1 METAEFIEIL
11 KKDENYRGQIV
22 YSKRIP
28 PREATFGVLKQPLPK
43 ILEESLRKLGITKLY
58 HHQVQAIDLVRQGEN
73 VIIVTGTASG
83 KSLCYNIPVL
93 EAILK
98 NRRNASLYLFP
109 TKALAQDQLRIL
121 HQFKLPGQVPATY
134 DGDTPIDER
143 AWIRS
148 NANIVLTNPDMLH
161 YGILPHHKMWANFFL
176 NLKYVVI
183 DEVHILRGV
192 FGSNVANIIR
202 RLRRVCT
209 HYGSK
214 PQLILSSA
222 TVANPKELAENLIG
236 VKVEVVDRDCSPCG
250 EKFFLFWNPPYLD
263 QSRERRKSSNSEAT
277 YLFVQLAKNAIR
289 NITFSKSRRTAEL
302 VFKYARDELKD
313 RPDVLSKT
321 SSYRAGYLAPERRAI
336 EQRLFSG
343 ELLGVSSTNALE
355 LGIDIGTLDACV
367 INGFPGTIAS
377 TWQQA
382 GRAGRKQDASL
393 ALLVAQDD
401 PLDQYYMRYPGAFFG
416 RSHEQAIIDFENP
429 YILSKHLLCAAY
441 EIPLSP
447 EDEEYFGKFFLSV
460 VKSLAEEGEL
470 LERKSRWF
478 WIKRE
483 FPAQSVNI
491 RSASQDTYS
500 VVEMESGT
508 LLGTIDSATA
518 FIYIHPGAIYLHQ
531 GDSYLVVEL
540 DLAEKVAFV
549 EPIYG
554 DYYTQPREETTLTVL
569 SEIRRKDCG
578 FTSVSFGKV
587 DVTSH
592 VIAYQKRRIFTG
604 EILGV
609 EELDLPPQRFKTEA
623 FWFTIPNNVLNALK
637 LDNLQLAGGIH
648 AIEHASIALL
658 PVYAMCDRWDIGGV
672 STPLHFHT
680 GMPTIFIYDGFEGGI
695 GIAATGYELC
705 EELLKATSVSI
716 KDCGCRE
723 GCPSCIQSPKCGN
736 WNEPLDKQAAIK
748 ILDKLLGWREK
759 SRGRSLEGF

>member
-1 METAEFIEIL
+1 MDILEFIEAL
-11 KKDENYRGQIV
+11 KRDENYRGQIV
-22 YSKRIP
+22 YLKRIP
-28 PREATFGVLKQPLPK
+28 PRKATFGVLKQSLHE
-43 ILEESLRKLGITKLY
+43 ILEESLRKLGIIKLY
-58 HHQVQAIDLVRQGEN
+58 RHQVQAIDLVRQGKN
-73 VIIVTGTASG
+73 VTIVTGTASG

-98 NRRNASLYLFP
+98 NRRNTALYLFP

-121 HQFKLPGQVPATY
+121 RQFKLQGQIPATY

-143 AWIRS
+143 ARIRS

-161 YGILPHHKMWANFFL
+161 YGILPHHRMWANFFL

-183 DEVHILRGV
+183 DEVHALRGV

-202 RLRRVCT
+202 RLRRVCA

-214 PQLILSSA
+214 PQFILSSA
-222 TVANPKELAENLIG
+222 TVANPKELAENLTG
-236 VKVEVVDRDCSPCG
+236 VEVEVVDRDCSPCG

-263 QSRERRKSSNSEAT
+263 QSKERRKSSNSEAT
-277 YLFVQLAKNAIR
+277 YLFVQLAKKAIK

-313 RPDVLSKT
+313 SPDVLSRT

-393 ALLVAQDD
+393 AILVAQDD

-441 EIPLSP
+441 EIPLSS
-447 EDEEYFGKFFLSV
+447 EDEEYFGKFFLSM

-470 LERKSRWF
+470 LERKSKWF
-478 WIKRE
+478 WMKRE
-483 FPAQSVNI
+483 FPAQFVNI

-500 VVEMESGT
+500 IVEMESGT
-508 LLGTIDSATA
+508 LLGTIDSAMA

-540 DLAEKVAFV
+540 DLDEKVAFV
-549 EPIYG
+549 KPTYG
-554 DYYTQPREETTLTVL
+554 DYYTQPREETTLRVL
-569 SEIRRKDCG
+569 SEIRRKDFS
-578 FTSVSFGKV
+578 FTPVSFGEV

-592 VIAYQKRRIFTG
+592 IIAYQKRRIFTG

-623 FWFTIPNNVLNALK
+623 FWFTIPNKVADELK
-637 LDNLQLAGGIH
+637 LDNPQLAGGIH

-680 GMPTIFIYDGFEGGI
+680 GMPTIFIYDGFEGGV
-695 GIAATGYELC
+695 GIAARGYELC
-705 EELLKATSVSI
+705 EKLLKATLVSI
-716 KDCGCRE
+716 KECECRE

-748 ILDKLLGWREK
+748 ILDKLLGRREK
-759 SRGRSLEGF
+759 V